1 MFRDEQRVVP
11 IRDEIHR
18 KGRHDDPERIDR
30 LAPLDGDQPQDERA
44 DDGNQEPD
52 QVGANGTCHSN
63 LLRKKPQRAVFRAV
77 SLQLPQAAGV
87 RMVAL

>member
-1 MFRDEQRVVP
+1 MLRDEQRVVP

-30 LAPLDGDQPQDERA
+30 LAALDGNQRQGERA
-44 DDGNQEPD
+44 DQRDQDPD
-52 QVGANGTCHSN
+52 EVGANGTCHGS
-63 LLRKKPQRAVFRAV
+63 LLRKKRRRAVFCAV